1 MKHSFWGYFVVLCGV
16 VIVVILLLVQRMT
29 TTSEE
34 DFYLARE
41 VLESSMI
48 DAVDYGTYR
57 TTGRLV
63 MSEQKFVEVFIR
75 RFSESVTNN
84 KTYKLEFYDI
94 YEEPPKASVR
104 VRTSSGETANIKDT
118 SFDVNL
124 DTLVNGIL
132 ETIYSQADTN
142 GSGENGG
149 SGSSGDTIEVACPDG
164 GTKTVT
170 PTPNIPDGG
179 GDNGGGG
186 NTVNPTPDD
195 SNLLSSS
202 PLDFYSVAYLQNAS
216 AYNSQNNSC
225 NNSSATGNMSFL
237 MSYKSLP
244 NGMNEDIVAGR
255 IRSCEVIS
263 GSTKVFDSI
272 ADVRNY
278 KTLKQRYQQY
288 LIGDS
293 GGTVPVEENFNYFA
307 IANEI
312 SNISVSCNLVS
323 IYDSA
328 TNSEKSTI
336 QIQLRYNAQ
345 YRNRS
350 TANGNL
356 VKSKVAENG
365 KTVKCFMYTGIK
377 WRLRFKYTAN

>member
-16 VIVVILLLVQRMT
+16 VIVVILLLIQRMT

-104 VRTSSGETANIKDT
+104 VRTSSGNTANIKET

-132 ETIYSQADTN
+132 ETIYSQAD
-142 GSGENGG
+142 GDSDEDGNGG
-149 SGSSGDTIEVACPDG
+149 GSSTITVACPDG
-164 GTKTVT
+164 SSRNVT

-195 SNLLSSS
+195 SNLLTSNV
-202 PLDFYSVAYLQNAS
+202 LDFYSIAYLQNPS
-216 AYNSQNNSC
+216 AYNSETGSC
-225 NNSSATGNMSFL
+225 NNSSTTGNMSFL

-244 NGMNEDIVAGR
+244 NGMNEDIIAGR
-255 IRSCEVIS
+255 IKSCEVIAS
-263 GSTKVFDSI
+263 SAKVFESI
-272 ADVRNY
+272 NDVRNY
-278 KTLKQRYQQY
+278 KTMKQKFQQY
-288 LIGDS
+288 LIGDN

-307 IANEI
+307 TASEV
-312 SNISVSCNLVS
+312 SNIGVTCNLYTT
-323 IYDSA
+323 YDTS
-328 TNSEKSTI
+328 TNSERASI
-336 QIQLRYNAQ
+336 QIKLRYNAE

-350 TANGNL
+350 SANGNL
-356 VKSKVAENG
+356 VKSKTAENG
-365 KTVKCFMYTGIK
+365 GTVRCFMYTGIK
-377 WRLRFKYTAN
+377 WKLRFKYTRN